1 MDPTGPM
8 IIIVNTLHDP
18 NNVHYVWWA
27 HHSVIYN
34 SAGPRYFLGSR
45 LGPSTNMVAIRFR

>member
-1 MDPTGPM
+1 M